1 MGKDEELVLAECF
14 RADQQNVVNI
24 TENES
29 SKVIKRSPRLKTK
42 VIRRSPNLK
51 SKVIRRSPRLKSK
64 VIRCSPRLKRDSSYQ
79 HVKLEDTPRRKKI
92 LAP

>member
-29 SKVIKRSPRLKTK
+29 SKVIKRSPRLK
-42 VIRRSPNLK
+42 
-51 SKVIRRSPRLKSK
+51 SK